1 MSSSAR
7 SSRAKQDIVVQIPTR
22 RLGVTVAAFTVASIV
37 GTACG
42 RSPVA
47 PTLAPFATS
56 EYGHFQ
62 SGSIRLYYAFDLPE
76 GVERP
81 PLIVLSH
88 GSGRDN
94 TERNARFALHLTQR
108 GFAVLRFDK
117 RGVGK
122 SGGMYSKA
130 TNHMTL
136 QAGDLVAA
144 VDFLKGDSRIDASR
158 IGLMGP
164 SQAGFVVPEAA
175 VRSPDVSFV
184 ILISGPTVTIQQA
197 NHWDEI
203 ADDQSRSISELEEIF
218 REFEPSGADLDPRPF
233 LEQLRVPG
241 LWIYGADDR
250 TIPSGPSAEILEEVA
265 TTLAK
270 PFTIVTFPGVGHS
283 VETNYWPALFGWY
296 DREIG
301 S

>member
-1 MSSSAR
+1 
-7 SSRAKQDIVVQIPTR
+7 
-22 RLGVTVAAFTVASIV
+22 
-37 GTACG
+37 
-42 RSPVA
+42 
-47 PTLAPFATS
+47 
-56 EYGHFQ
+56 
-62 SGSIRLYYAFDLPE
+62 
-76 GVERP
+76 
-81 PLIVLSH
+81 
-88 GSGRDN
+88 
-94 TERNARFALHLTQR
+94 
-108 GFAVLRFDK
+108 
-117 RGVGK
+117 
-122 SGGMYSKA
+122 
-130 TNHMTL
+130 
-136 QAGDLVAA
+136 
-144 VDFLKGDSRIDASR
+144 
-158 IGLMGP
+158 MGP

-218 REFEPSGADLDPRPF
+218 CEFVPSGADLDPRPF

-250 TIPSGPSAEILEEVA
+250 TIPSGPSAEILEEVV

-283 VETNYWPALFGWY
+283 IETNYWPALFGWY

>member
-1 MSSSAR
+1 MAHK
-7 SSRAKQDIVVQIPTR
+7 ADVVVI
-22 RLGVTVAAFTVASIV
+22 GGGIV
-37 GTACG
+37 GTACV
-42 RSPVA
+42 RSPFA
-47 PTLAPFATS
+47 PLAPFATT
-56 EYGHFQ
+56 EYGYFQ

-88 GSGRDN
+88 GSGRVKA
-94 TERNARFALHLTQR
+94 EGSARFALPLIQR

-130 TNHMTL
+130 ANHMTL

-144 VDFLKGDSRIDASR
+144 VGLLKGDPRIDASR

-175 VRSPDVSFV
+175 LRSPDVSFV
-184 ILISGPTVTIQQA
+184 ILLSGPTVTIQQA

-203 ADDQSRSISELEEIF
+203 ADDQSRTLIT
-218 REFEPSGADLDPRPF
+218 P
-233 LEQLRVPG
+233 LR
-241 LWIYGADDR
+241 L
-250 TIPSGPSAEILEEVA
+250 
-265 TTLAK
+265 
-270 PFTIVTFPGVGHS
+270 
-283 VETNYWPALFGWY
+283 
-296 DREIG
+296 
-301 S
+301 